1 MTSSAATRNQLA
13 PDALIQVMVDRI
25 IQRFDPLRIVIFGS
39 RARGTATDESDVD
52 LLVVFSELA
61 NKRRTAVEIRRTL
74 NDLPVSKDI
83 IVTTPDEIARRGHLV
98 GSALLPALLEGKV
111 LYEQR

>member
-1 MTSSAATRNQLA
+1 MTSSAATRSQLA
-13 PDALIQVMVDRI
+13 PDALIQIMVDRI
-25 IQRFDPLRIVIFGS
+25 VQQFDPLRILIFGS

-52 LLVVFSELA
+52 LLIIFRELA
-61 NKRRTAVEIRRTL
+61 NKRRTAVEIRRAL

-83 IVTTPDEIARRGHLV
+83 VVATLDEIARRGHLV
-98 GSALLPALLEGKV
+98 GSVLLPALLEGKV